1 MTLVRFTRN
10 FAGLGQRAGADAGKE
25 WVSGSCRQLDKSTSS
40 KLSLKHATRPNLRKL
55 QRGKKPKQRE
65 RRDDCLLASRI
76 FFCVFFVWMLNG
88 STGGRPSVQVESF
101 FLLAAWVDPGRSA
114 FSQLS
119 SGVKDAMVISTKVKC
134 HFVTKTCKRPVE
146 TTLERGR
153 NKKPSTNR
161 TRTAEEGSSDV
172 RKTTPMPERKQQ
184 HGQKMALVKPR
195 GSTYARASVQ
205 VTRKWRI

>member
-1 MTLVRFTRN
+1 LIP
-10 FAGLGQRAGADAGKE
+10 GGA
-25 WVSGSCRQLDKSTSS
+25 
-40 KLSLKHATRPNLRKL
+40 P
-55 QRGKKPKQRE
+55 
-65 RRDDCLLASRI
+65 
-76 FFCVFFVWMLNG
+76 
-88 STGGRPSVQVESF
+88 
-101 FLLAAWVDPGRSA
+101 

-119 SGVKDAMVISTKVKC
+119 GGVKDAMVKSTKVKS

-161 TRTAEEGSSDV
+161 TRTAEEGSGDV

-184 HGQKMALVKPR
+184 HRQKMALVKPR